1 MIYHIELVV
10 SSLHVA
16 MVSSER
22 MLRPVMFGDFNYS
35 FICALCRMENEFT
48 CAFGMKEY
56 FTRFHNSVIDAIQI
70 IFIHYAM
77 IIKVKELCI

>member
-1 MIYHIELVV
+1 
-10 SSLHVA
+10 
-16 MVSSER
+16 
-22 MLRPVMFGDFNYS
+22 
-35 FICALCRMENEFT
+35 MENEFT

-77 IIKVKELCI
+77 IIKVKELCIWKCMNRQVV